1 MNYNMARLISLLFL
15 FGILSCG
22 SKKQDPFL
30 NYLDDLKVNNSEF
43 GEIHIFYM
51 INLNACSDCVELNL
65 NYLKANHSQ
74 LNLNLIIVGYSS
86 QYQDQIE
93 NIDYNVIYDRNNLAS
108 RYGLYN
114 QKPLL
119 VVLKK
124 GEVCKKMNIHDEQ
137 VSILA
142 TFLTCEESN
151 S

>member
-1 MNYNMARLISLLFL
+1 MARLISLLFL